1 MLSQKFQKLEIGNI
15 FLSKNI
21 LNIFRFFTY
30 NNYEKHLKDCEITSI
45 PEAEIRKVIDK
56 FYDGEDRRKHI
67 RIFVLNGI
75 QKLSENGG
83 HCDLNKINILLEE
96 IMNDECIVK
105 NRVYTEILLYQK
117 SKK

>member
-1 MLSQKFQKLEIGNI
+1 MALQKTIKELIEFYVKI
-15 FLSKNI
+15 
-21 LNIFRFFTY
+21 
-30 NNYEKHLKDCEITSI
+30 NYEKHLKDCEITSI

-117 SKK
+117 SKNKS